1 MVHWKNDEELIALIR
16 EQLYT
21 SAIGDIMDKLG
32 YLHQFLPPQIRPLDS
47 RMNLAGRAMPVL
59 EADTNSDLLTNRCTH
74 LADTPFG
81 LMLEAL
87 DDLKRDEVYVCSG
100 SSPVYA
106 LWGELMSARAI
117 KLGAA
122 GAVVNGYSRDTTG
135 ILDLGIPVFSYGCY
149 AQDQA
154 PRGKVVDFRIPI
166 QIEAVKIS
174 PGDMIVG
181 DTDGVC
187 IVPRSV
193 EKEVFSMALE
203 KAQGERKVLQKI
215 KEGMSA
221 KEAFDKYGIM

>member
-1 MVHWKNDEELIALIR
+1 MIHWKNDEELIALIR
-16 EQLYT
+16 GQLYT

-32 YLHQFLPPQIRPLDS
+32 YLHQFLPPQIRPLHS

-59 EADTNSDLLTNRCTH
+59 EADTNSDLLTNRCKH

-122 GAVVNGYSRDTTG
+122 GAV
-135 ILDLGIPVFSYGCY
+135 
-149 AQDQA
+149 
-154 PRGKVVDFRIPI
+154 
-166 QIEAVKIS
+166 
-174 PGDMIVG
+174 
-181 DTDGVC
+181 
-187 IVPRSV
+187 
-193 EKEVFSMALE
+193 
-203 KAQGERKVLQKI
+203 
-215 KEGMSA
+215 
-221 KEAFDKYGIM
+221 